1 MGDSCE
7 TTPTEEKRGFGERG
21 SMSGKV
27 KSSEKEKLVRKPLVP
42 VKDNAK
48 EGELKGVSLFIAEH
62 RQELEEEVG
71 KDKVQETGLARWK
84 GLSATEKEEYK
95 VARYPRKPEETKRKR
110 SEEEDEQEL
119 KKPKTS
125 VKQKLAGF
133 SFGN

>member
-1 MGDSCE
+1 
-7 TTPTEEKRGFGERG
+7 
-21 SMSGKV
+21 
-27 KSSEKEKLVRKPLVP
+27 
-42 VKDNAK
+42 
-48 EGELKGVSLFIAEH
+48 
-62 RQELEEEVG
+62 
-71 KDKVQETGLARWK
+71 VQETGLARWK

-110 SEEEDEQEL
+110 SEEGDEQEL